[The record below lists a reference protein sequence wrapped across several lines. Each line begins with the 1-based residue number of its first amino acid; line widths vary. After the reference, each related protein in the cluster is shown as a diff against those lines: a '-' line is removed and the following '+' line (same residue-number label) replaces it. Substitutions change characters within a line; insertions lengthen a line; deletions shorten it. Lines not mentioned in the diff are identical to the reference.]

1 MNLGSMG
8 EIPPNTILRSGLT
21 FRMAEAASRTISAN
35 LRQSGSRWKSQC
47 ERLLGSFHS
56 ITASTMQVLSFLFL
70 RREFSSEFQIHYVTS
85 VTMGGLWLADP
96 GLMLGMGDDSQA
108 CTP

>member
-70 RREFSSEFQIHYVTS
+70 GREFSPEFQIHDVTS
-85 VTMGGLWLADP
+85 IALASFCLSDP
-96 GLMLGMGDDSQA
+96 GFMCWRGNY
-108 CTP
+108 